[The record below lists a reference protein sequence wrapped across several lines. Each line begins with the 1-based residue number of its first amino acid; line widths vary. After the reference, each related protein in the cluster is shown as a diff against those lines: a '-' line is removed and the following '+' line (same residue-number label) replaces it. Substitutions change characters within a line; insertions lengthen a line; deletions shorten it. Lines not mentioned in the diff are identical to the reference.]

1 MKGGMGMFGGN
12 IPGGGTPGGGKRGT
26 PGGGMGGIPRGGP
39 EVAVDKK
46 QETKILSINQN
57 TIYSTYYIYPAYC
70 YLVLHLLCSN
80 VHVHLQLMDH
90 QLKWAQS
97 ISALG

>member
-70 YLVLHLLCSN
+70 YLVLH
-80 VHVHLQLMDH
+80 VHLQSSKYAMDH
-90 QLKWAQS
+90 QLKRVQS